1 MTLSKIIWDDI
12 DTVIFDMD
20 GTLLDLHFDHQVWSN
35 LLPAKLAKKN
45 DIDILAAKKIIEDLL
60 EKNRKTLNWYSL
72 TYWSKAL
79 DLSLTEI
86 EDELDS
92 LICLRNGAQLLLERL
107 NQSGLTL
114 TLATNAAFKS
124 MNRKLEITGIRK
136 YFHHICNAHEIGYC
150 KEEMT
155 FWTKL
160 SENTECKFE
169 NTILID
175 DNLDVLETAR
185 ICGIKN
191 TFGIARPNSHDEEK
205 KSSEFYLIENLDDV
219 KPREIEE
226 PTDKDSQ

>member
-45 DIDILAAKKIIEDLL
+45 DIDILASKKIIEDLL

-191 TFGIARPNSHDEEK
+191 TFGIAQPNSQNEGE

-226 PTDKDSQ
+226 PTEKDSQ

>member
-45 DIDILAAKKIIEDLL
+45 NIDILAAKKIIEDLL

-114 TLATNAAFKS
+114 ILATNAAFKS

-191 TFGIARPNSHDEEK
+191 TFGIAQPNSQNEGE

-226 PTDKDSQ
+226 PTEKDSQ

>member
-45 DIDILAAKKIIEDLL
+45 NIDILAAKKIIEDLL

-191 TFGIARPNSHDEEK
+191 TFGIAQPNSQNEGE

-219 KPREIEE
+219 KPKEIEE

>member
-45 DIDILAAKKIIEDLL
+45 DIDILTAKKIIEDLL

-86 EDELDS
+86 EDELES

-191 TFGIARPNSHDEEK
+191 TFGIAQPNSQNEGE

-226 PTDKDSQ
+226 PTEKDSQ

>member
-45 DIDILAAKKIIEDLL
+45 DIDILAAKKIIENLL
-60 EKNRKTLNWYSL
+60 EKNKKTLNWYSL
-72 TYWSKAL
+72 TYWSEAL

-86 EDELDS
+86 EDELES

-191 TFGIARPNSHDEEK
+191 TFGIAQPNSQNEGE

-226 PTDKDSQ
+226 PTEKDSQ

>member
-160 SENTECKFE
+160 SESTECKFE
-169 NTILID
+169 NTIVID

-191 TFGIARPNSHDEEK
+191 TFGIAQPNSQNEGE

-226 PTDKDSQ
+226 PTEKDSQ